1 MQRFPFLEAYS
12 KPIRCI
18 SRYRTNH
25 PLGSGKLVTSATMDE
40 TNRLIDDQGS
50 VNVDNVNG
58 RGQSLV
64 GSFHPSMSVKLDDG
78 VGKSDTHNMVS
89 QVIN

>member
-1 MQRFPFLEAYS
+1 
-12 KPIRCI
+12 
-18 SRYRTNH
+18 
-25 PLGSGKLVTSATMDE
+25 MDE